1 MNTPGEMN
9 LGNILN
15 ENASEI
21 SEFFAITEDEEN
33 ISANV
38 TDDDSEDKYNDFPG
52 LRIIFLAG
60 KKWSVFQRSLWK
72 WGILI
77 SRLLLSSS

>member
-38 TDDDSEDKYNDFPG
+38 TDYDSEDKYNDFPG

-60 KKWSVFQRSLWK
+60 KKLSV
-72 WGILI
+72 
-77 SRLLLSSS
+77 